1 MKGEKTKM
9 SVEDIE
15 YVIQRWETER
25 LTTEQAI
32 GKLLVLL
39 KKQNERILK
48 LEAAVSKMPITTN
61 S

>member
-1 MKGEKTKM
+1 M

-32 GKLLVLL
+32 GKILVLI
-39 KKQNERILK
+39 KEQNERLLK
-48 LEAAVSKMPITTN
+48 LESAVSKTTLVN

>member
-9 SVEDIE
+9 SVEDINE
-15 YVIQRWETER
+15 VIQRWETER

-32 GKLLVLL
+32 GKILVLL
-39 KKQNERILK
+39 KKQNERLLK
-48 LEAAVSKMPITTN
+48 VESAVSKSNIATK

>member
-1 MKGEKTKM
+1 M

-32 GKLLVLL
+32 GKILVLL
-39 KKQNERILK
+39 KKQNERLLK
-48 LEAAVSKMPITTN
+48 LESTVSKSNISIT